1 MKTILAACLAVLAS
15 GVISGVIAQEEAKS
29 PVKRYPKLPYKAFIS
44 KAVGKTGTLWK
55 PALPQGQ
62 KLLDFDLV
70 EVLETLR
77 ERKVV
82 YVETDYLKIVST
94 VPPLKVTPTTR
105 PRIKESMKM
114 LSATYPPF
122 KGKYPVITR
131 EQVPHLFAF
140 HCHRMMVDAWKIF
153 GSDMSTY
160 EQYFRDYK
168 HGPYM
173 RQKGKFE
180 IYLFARKKTYFTF
193 ADRFTGRCYT
203 DGLRHR
209 APVTDVLALLLPP
222 SPSGGV
228 KSIDGW
234 TSVIIHNFAHNV
246 LMSEIKNSYVIP
258 TWLDIGFAHWMERR
272 EGDYNTY
279 CFDETGDPP
288 QFTQGDWMTKIRMM
302 VVAGRAP
309 DFAEFFLCKNLAE
322 VDGTIHGICYGLAD
336 YIIRE
341 RVEGIKPFCYIRRES
356 KGTLRQHF
364 RQVWQESPETF
375 WERCLEWIK
384 VNYTKKGRL
393 ALKEPPRVLQDAKG
407 VEVQKQ

>member
-1 MKTILAACLAVLAS
+1 MKTILAALLAVLAS
-15 GVISGVIAQEEAKS
+15 GAISQEEAES
-29 PVKRYPKLPYKAFIS
+29 PKRYPELPYKAFIS
-44 KAVGKTGTLWK
+44 HAVGKTGSLWK
-55 PALPQGQ
+55 PPLPRDQ

-82 YVETDYLKIVST
+82 YVETDYLRVVST

-114 LSATYPPF
+114 LSGIYPHF

-140 HCHRMMVDAWKIF
+140 HMHRMMVDAWKIF

-180 IYLFARKKTYFTF
+180 IYLFARRKTYLHF
-193 ADRFTGRCYT
+193 ADQFTGRSYT

-209 APVTDVLALLLPP
+209 APVTDVLALLLPH
-222 SPSGGV
+222 SPSGL

-258 TWLDIGFAHWMERR
+258 VWLDIGFAHWMERR
-272 EGDYNTY
+272 EGDLNTY
-279 CFDETGDPP
+279 CFDESGDPP
-288 QFTQGDWMTKIRMM
+288 RFASGDWLTKVRAL

-309 DFAEFFLCKNLAE
+309 DFADFFLCKNLAE
-322 VDGTIHGICYGLAD
+322 VDGTVHGLCYGLAD

-364 RQVWQESPETF
+364 RQVWKESPETF
-375 WERCLEWIK
+375 WERCLEWIR

-393 ALKEPPRVLQDAKG
+393 ALKEPPRVLQDAAG
-407 VEVQKQ
+407 PGERKQ